1 MVLFKLWKII
11 KRLEIKTNFLLVNN
25 KRIFAF
31 LWIQKRKGNK
41 INFFSKG
48 PKKTEMFVHK
58 KRNVDI
64 PKHYRVNFRIFYSLF
79 FYCTLPRYYHRNRRK
94 STQNG
99 ENKNRNCETGWQENL
114 SHGLDDVRV
123 YLWAAWSRRWS
134 HPLYADLKVLG

>member
-1 MVLFKLWKII
+1 
-11 KRLEIKTNFLLVNN
+11 
-25 KRIFAF
+25 
-31 LWIQKRKGNK
+31 
-41 INFFSKG
+41 
-48 PKKTEMFVHK
+48 MFVHK

-99 ENKNRNCETGWQENL
+99 ENKNRNCETGTGWQENL

-134 HPLYADLKVLG
+134 HPLYADLKVLFLKYVADELNVYLSLSVEIVQYISKYHKQSELYQLKKYGL